1 MKLLGHPIH
10 PILVVFPLGLL
21 LTAVGFDLAYGLAQ
35 NPQFSFAA
43 FCVLAVGVVTGLLA
57 EIFGLWDWLYIKK
70 RTRARRVGAWH
81 GIGNFFV
88 VLLFAYS
95 LYLRQQVPGFIPTGS
110 ALMFSYIGAA
120 LLLVT
125 AWLGGELVYRMGEAV
140 DKGANPN
147 APSSLTSKT
156 ARK

>member
-1 MKLLGHPIH
+1 MKLLGHPVH

-21 LTAVGFDLAYGLAQ
+21 LTTVLLDLAYGVWQ
-35 NPQFSFAA
+35 NPHFAFAA
-43 FCVLAVGVVTGLLA
+43 SCVIAVGVASGLLA

-70 RTRARRVGAWH
+70 PSRARRVGAWH

-95 LYLRQQVPGFIPTGS
+95 LYLRQQRPGFIPTGS
-110 ALMFSYIGAA
+110 ALTFSYAGAA

-140 DKGANPN
+140 DKGANPD
-147 APSSLTSKT
+147 APSSLTHKD